1 MSIFTEKLVRALLI
15 FDSFHLLTME
25 MFGDQIGFWSLG
37 KVKRLSLDL
46 LIWLNN
52 FYNILTFNSNLILST
67 FWLLENNSYFWSKVE
82 IKNSFVKE
90 A

>member
-25 MFGDQIGFWSLG
+25 MFEDQIGFWSLG

-46 LIWLNN
+46 LM
-52 FYNILTFNSNLILST
+52 
-67 FWLLENNSYFWSKVE
+67 
-82 IKNSFVKE
+82 
-90 A
+90 